1 MEKTSITISEFQ
13 AMTDTQLIAYL
24 QDWPYKSDY
33 ENKDAYEHAEYR
45 IALIQ
50 GRNYMKSGNPG
61 AFLRSP
67 C

>member
-1 MEKTSITISEFQ
+1 
-13 AMTDTQLIAYL
+13 MTDTQLIAYL